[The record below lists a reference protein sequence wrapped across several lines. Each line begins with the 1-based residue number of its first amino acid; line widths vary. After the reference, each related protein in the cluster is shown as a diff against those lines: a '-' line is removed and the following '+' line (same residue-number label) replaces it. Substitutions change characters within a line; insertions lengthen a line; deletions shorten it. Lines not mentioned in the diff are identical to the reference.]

1 MPYVSCIQQVSSG
14 PVTAAAVKK
23 ERIKYKNK
31 KDKEKK
37 EKRKKVNGK
46 GKLKTGRSIRTAQWE
61 GRERA
66 GDPCRLLHAGET
78 RQRKLK
84 NNDTWYSQYSTVN
97 TGIFSVTFEYCDGD
111 NSLEVG

>member
-1 MPYVSCIQQVSSG
+1 MLEIYTLYPVFDTMCYMPYVSCIQQVSSG

-46 GKLKTGRSIRTAQWE
+46 GKLKTGRSIRTAQ
-61 GRERA
+61 
-66 GDPCRLLHAGET
+66 
-78 RQRKLK
+78 
-84 NNDTWYSQYSTVN
+84 
-97 TGIFSVTFEYCDGD
+97 
-111 NSLEVG
+111 